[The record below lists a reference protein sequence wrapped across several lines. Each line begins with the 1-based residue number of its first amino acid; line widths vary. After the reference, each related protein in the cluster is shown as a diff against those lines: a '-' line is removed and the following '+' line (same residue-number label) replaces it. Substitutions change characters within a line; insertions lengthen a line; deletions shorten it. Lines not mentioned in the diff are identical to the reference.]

1 LNLYAYVFNNP
12 INLIDPLGLCA
23 YNEVSGWV
31 HGGLAAIGLIPLL
44 GIVPDLIDAGLYLV
58 EGELLDAG
66 IAGIAAIPIV
76 GYGGR
81 AMQYGSKAVKWG
93 SKYLPDAINLT
104 NKAKKLGKNL
114 YRKILDKLAPKSTD
128 DILVLGRGSPDELQ
142 AVANQFGGRVINN
155 ADLPK
160 KELFKHIYS
169 EMRKS
174 DQIIQ
179 VMDDIPV
186 KQVTGNKTGQWS
198 RAEKIFI
205 DQNPEIFKDK
215 VTRISR
221 SDLK

>member
-1 LNLYAYVFNNP
+1 MGPCSNKLLKSEKFLGFLNSAWRVVDNQ
-12 INLIDPLGLCA
+12 
-23 YNEVSGWV
+23 
-31 HGGLAAIGLIPLL
+31 IGTI
-44 GIVPDLIDAGLYLV
+44 GDFT
-58 EGELLDAG
+58 
-66 IAGIAAIPIV
+66 
-76 GYGGR
+76 R
-81 AMQYGSKAVKWG
+81 
-93 SKYLPDAINLT
+93 
-104 NKAKKLGKNL
+104 
-114 YRKILDKLAPKSTD
+114 APKSTNN
-128 DILVLGRGSPDELQ
+128 ILVLGRGTPDELQ
-142 AVANQFGGRVINN
+142 FIADKVGGHVINT

-186 KQVTGNKTGQWS
+186 KQVTGKKTGQWS

-205 DQNPEIFKDK
+205 DENPEKFKDK